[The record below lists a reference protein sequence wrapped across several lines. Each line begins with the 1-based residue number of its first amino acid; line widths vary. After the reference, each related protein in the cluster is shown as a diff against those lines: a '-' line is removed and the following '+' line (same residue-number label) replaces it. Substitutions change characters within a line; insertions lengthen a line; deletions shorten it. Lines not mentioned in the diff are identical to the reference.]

1 MRKGVRGGDKITIS
15 KTILDYVIERNE
27 GVLTSDARQDD
38 RWSPAASIV
47 QMGVREAICVPMQG
61 RYGVVGAIYIDT
73 SISAAASHPAAAAP
87 TSSPRTT

>member
-1 MRKGVRGGDKITIS
+1 M
-15 KTILDYVIERNE
+15 IERNE

-61 RYGVVGAIYIDT
+61 RYDVVGVIYIDT
-73 SISAAASHPAAAAP
+73 STSPQQIDPAGRRP
-87 TSSPRTT
+87 TSSPRTI